1 MHKFEIAKIYI
12 YVFKTK
18 ILIFNKKKITYK
30 NYKIF
35 RKIV

>member
-18 ILIFNKKKITYK
+18 ILIFNKKKLHI
-30 NYKIF
+30 KIIKF
-35 RKIV
+35 SEK